1 MTLVHICDQC
11 SFGQGGT
18 RCVVCGAHGEL
29 MTQRVLWLW
38 VVRNDFRACSIY
50 TSARRIARKLTAAVS
65 DAYYCVECTRLEK
78 DRDGCPRIVNVSVQ
92 LRSVTCTADKQLG
105 ASRVDAFYER
115 KKLATQGGGFKQ
127 G

>member
-29 MTQRVLWLW
+29 LTQRVLRVWA
-38 VVRNDFRACSIY
+38 VRNDLRAGIIY
-50 TSARRIARKLTAAVS
+50 TTACWSVRKLTAAVS

-78 DRDGCPRIVNVSVQ
+78 DRDGCPRIVNVSAQ
-92 LRSVTCTADKQLG
+92 LSCVH
-105 ASRVDAFYER
+105 S
-115 KKLATQGGGFKQ
+115 
-127 G
+127 